1 MSKLDELIQD
11 FCPNGVEYIRL
22 GGIGQVCMC
31 KRIMK
36 SQTSSEGD
44 VPFYK
49 IGTFGGKPNAFIS
62 NELYEEYKRLYPY
75 PKKGEILIS
84 AAGTVGRTVVYNGEP
99 AYFQDSN
106 IVWLSNDESKVLNT
120 FLCYCYEAM
129 SLS

>member
-1 MSKLDELIQD
+1 MSKLDELIQEL
-11 FCPNGVEYIRL
+11 CPNGVKYIRL
-22 GGIGQVCMC
+22 GDIGQVCMC

-62 NELYEEYKRLYPY
+62 NELYEEYKRLYSY

-106 IVWLSNDESKVLNT
+106 IVWLSNDESKV
-120 FLCYCYEAM
+120 
-129 SLS
+129 